1 MESLIFP
8 FINLSALLI
17 LLAIVLRKPLA
28 DYVVDR
34 HRTVSEELSRARESL
49 VTAKRQVEDINS
61 RLKGMDAELSSLRA
75 QAREDGEKSKTAI
88 LASAAKLSSM
98 IISDAKTSAGS
109 LQSEFRSSLQ
119 RELANLALVR
129 AEARLR
135 DRLTGEDHARM
146 RQEFST
152 LVEKTQ

>member
-1 MESLIFP
+1 M
-8 FINLSALLI
+8 
-17 LLAIVLRKPLA
+17 
-28 DYVVDR
+28 
-34 HRTVSEELSRARESL
+34 RT
-49 VTAKRQVEDINS
+49 
-61 RLKGMDAELSSLRA
+61 LRA